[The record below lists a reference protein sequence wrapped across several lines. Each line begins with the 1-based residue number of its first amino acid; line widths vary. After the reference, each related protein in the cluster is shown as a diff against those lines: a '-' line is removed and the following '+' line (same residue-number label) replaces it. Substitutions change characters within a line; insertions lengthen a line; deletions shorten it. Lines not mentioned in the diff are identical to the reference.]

1 MIIRLI
7 VGFMFALMLTP
18 FGLQADGNYEN
29 GADLSADCVSC
40 HGADGKGSFETPPL
54 AGLDEAYI
62 LRQLKAFNSGEK
74 KSVDG
79 IMHIYSE
86 DRTEQELADLATYWA
101 SKKSQ

>member
-40 HGADGKGSFETPPL
+40 HGADGKGSFVDTTP
-54 AGLDEAYI
+54 GGS
-62 LRQLKAFNSGEK
+62 R
-74 KSVDG
+74 
-79 IMHIYSE
+79 
-86 DRTEQELADLATYWA
+86 
-101 SKKSQ
+101 